1 MKRNS
6 ILLYIIGLLAL
17 AGCQQE
23 EFDTKDT
30 DFKKVHEGDVVDLGF
45 SLITSD
51 FDEVTTR
58 MSTEDE
64 NRWDNVW
71 VAQFDSNG
79 DMVASSPQM
88 YTNSAENL
96 NVEAMTGEN
105 TFYFITNVDT
115 DPFVNTQGNRITN
128 VTELKDCIFKINS
141 LDYFD
146 TATKLPMVGVWKGPL
161 IEDIL
166 KPGDATQ
173 LVLRKIVVFA
183 KRLTSKINIIVEADL
198 VNETFQRKQIYI
210 EKLQLC
216 AAPLQASYG
225 EGSNVSS
232 ADLVGD
238 FDEETFTSQGPS
250 GTYASKTYYVLEN
263 MYGDAANEEGAKK
276 KGNFA
281 PKVDGKDLATYVK
294 IRAFIDDG
302 TSTGSVDYRVYLGKD
317 AEKNFDIERNYH
329 YTITIKIHGRGDIT
343 TDVRVASI
351 ADLYELQ
358 YRRPN
363 NQPATNR
370 YSETSKITA
379 EDEYWGWTKPVTSAS
394 TDHLTVH
401 TNDVDWTLAS
411 MTYTTAPANSSYV
424 WDGLVMQY
432 SAPGTDTWHDV
443 VVDAPIPSDSRIR
456 IKTGLNYTASVR
468 TVTFQVKLHGVANS
482 ITREWKV
489 EQAKSDSQ
497 FNMPNYSLFPGTEGV
512 YSMAVRAA
520 GPTMWRFTSKTSSL
534 ITFVGTVG
542 AGGFKSDANEWQQ
555 GHGAILFSVT
565 DRGNFTDSYAA
576 RDLGNVNVEFKGSEE
591 ETPTPFMARL
601 FQLATAEKMLQTLD
615 VPTRRRFAFNYSSHS
630 LFTTVVGF
638 QFNGGTAN
646 PTIHWAL
653 NMLDGP
659 ETNYRTDN
667 KLVNVPSPVTGKENT
682 LKIFNKM
689 DRKAAE
695 VLASVPANPGVVGT
709 PIFTPAGICMSLNED
724 YWEIQTVDDPRFQ
737 WYLPSRNEALMD
749 VMVSMLQLYNGGNGV
764 NTTIWTSTTP
774 TTASAVNAYFAGS
787 SVDVSSNYSVT
798 SAVRCIRKK
807 TGADIPDLAYPYV
820 KNVANTPVVVTREDG
835 KGYVDRYRNTPSPI
849 VPSTRYYHMGY
860 PLRLSPPYGLA
871 PDGDGPMGTRQWTLA
886 PKFQVAKKDV
896 NAGATA
902 VWYVACGWGANE
914 FPLVGN
920 YTQEYT
926 SLASSATGCE
936 SYTETD
942 ANGVTYSDW
951 RLPTEMELRIM
962 GLLGAGT
969 SAAAKDKI
977 LQKGGVVFSDIPGFT
992 RMSGRYWSGT
1002 EYQTATE
1009 VGTRA
1014 NYVEI
1019 LDLNTNN
1026 APLAGTAINRNT
1038 NKYKMRCVR
1047 DIDR

>member
-51 FDEVTTR
+51 FNEVTTR

-64 NRWDNVW
+64 NRWDKVW
-71 VAQFDSNG
+71 VAQFKPNG
-79 DMVASSPQM
+79 DMVVSSPQM
-88 YTNSAENL
+88 YTNSAENIS
-96 NVEAMTGEN
+96 VEAIAGEN
-105 TFYFITNVDT
+105 TFYFITNVDNN
-115 DPFVNTQGNRITN
+115 PFINTQGNLITN
-128 VTELKDCIFKINS
+128 VSELKDCIFKINS

-146 TATKLPMVGVWKGPL
+146 TATKLAMVGVWKGPL

-173 LVLRKIVVFA
+173 LVLRQIVVFA
-183 KRLTSKINIIVEADL
+183 KRLTSKINILVEADL
-198 VNETFQRKQIYI
+198 VNETFLNKQIYI

-225 EGSNVSS
+225 AGSNVSS
-232 ADLVGD
+232 ADLVKD

-263 MYGDAANEEGAKK
+263 MYGDAANENPKE
-276 KGNFA
+276 KGSFA
-281 PKVDGKDLATYVK
+281 PKADGKDLATYVK

-302 TSTGSVDYRVYLGKD
+302 RNTGSVDYRIYLGKD
-317 AEKNFDIERNYH
+317 AAKNFDIERNYH

-343 TDVRVASI
+343 TDVRVESV
-351 ADLYELQ
+351 DGLNELLYV
-358 YRRPN
+358 RPD
-363 NQPATNR
+363 NQPATTR
-370 YSETSKITA
+370 ASETRYITA
-379 EDEYWGWTKPVTSAS
+379 EDECWGWTKPVTNTS
-394 TDHLTVH
+394 TDHLEVH
-401 TNDVDWTLAS
+401 TNGVPWTLAS
-411 MTYTTAPANSSYV
+411 MTYTTTPAISNYV
-424 WDGLVMQY
+424 WNDLAMQY
-432 SAPGTDTWHDV
+432 SEPGTDTWHDV
-443 VVDAPIPSDSRIR
+443 VAGEPIPSDSRIR
-456 IKTGLNYTASVR
+456 INTGLNYTASVR
-468 TVTFQVKLHGVANS
+468 AVTFQVKLHGVANS

-497 FNMPNYSLFPGTEGV
+497 FNMANYSLFPGTAGV

-520 GPTMWRFTSKTSSL
+520 GPTMWRFTSKTSNL
-534 ITFVGTVG
+534 ITFKGTVG
-542 AGGFKSDANEWQQ
+542 VNGFKSDASEWQQ

-565 DRGNFTDSYAA
+565 DRGNFIGSSVT
-576 RDLGNVNVEFKGSEE
+576 RDLGEVHVEFKGSEE

-615 VPTRRRFAFNYSSHS
+615 VATSRRFAFNYSSHS

-638 QFNGGTAN
+638 QYSPPKESSYPAAIN
-646 PTIHWAL
+646 WAL

-659 ETNYRTDN
+659 GTNYRTDN

-682 LKIFNKM
+682 LNIFNKM
-689 DRKAAE
+689 DKKAAE
-695 VLASVPANPGVVGT
+695 VLASVPADPGVVGT

-724 YWEIQTVDDPRFQ
+724 YWEIESVDDPRFQ

-764 NTTIWTSTTP
+764 NTTIWTSTSP
-774 TTASAVNAYFAGS
+774 TGSAVNAYFAGS
-787 SVDVSSNYSVT
+787 SVDVSSNYSAT

-807 TGADIPDLAYPYV
+807 TGTEVPDLAYPYV

-835 KGYVDRYRNTPSPI
+835 KGYVDRYRDIPSPI
-849 VPSTRYYHMGY
+849 VPLTRYYHIGY

-896 NAGATA
+896 STSSL
-902 VWYVACGWGANE
+902 WYEACGWAANE
-914 FPLVGN
+914 FPLVGTF
-920 YTQEYT
+920 TQEYND
-926 SLASSATGCE
+926 LASTGCE
-936 SYTETD
+936 TYTETD
-942 ANGVTYSDW
+942 ANGVTYTDW
-951 RLPTEMELRIM
+951 RMPTEMELRIM

-969 SAAAKDKI
+969 SAAGKDKI
-977 LQKGGVVFSDIPGFT
+977 LQKGGVAFSDIPGFT
-992 RMSGRYWSGT
+992 RMNGGYWSGT
-1002 EYQTATE
+1002 EYQTDKE

-1014 NYVEI
+1014 NYVSI
-1019 LDLNTNN
+1019 YDLNTTN
-1026 APLAGTAINRNT
+1026 APLGGTATNRKT
-1038 NKYKMRCVR
+1038 TRYKVRCVR
-1047 DIDR
+1047 DVDR

>member
-1 MKRNS
+1 MKRNC
-6 ILLYIIGLLAL
+6 ILLYLFGLLAL
-17 AGCQQE
+17 MGCQQA
-23 EFDTKDT
+23 EFETKDSG
-30 DFKKVHEGDVVDLGF
+30 FMKVHEGDVVDLGF

-51 FDEVTTR
+51 FNEVSTR

-64 NRWDNVW
+64 NRWDKVW
-71 VAQFDSNG
+71 VAQFKPDG
-79 DMVASSPQM
+79 DIAALPRM
-88 YTNSAENL
+88 YTNSDEHL
-96 NVEAMTGEN
+96 TVEAISGEN
-105 TFYFITNVDT
+105 TFYFITNVDS
-115 DPFVNTQGNRITN
+115 DPFVNIQGNSITN
-128 VTELKDCIFKINS
+128 VSELKDCVFSINS

-161 IEDIL
+161 VAEVL
-166 KPGDATQ
+166 KPGDPTQ

-198 VNETFQRKQIYI
+198 TTVTFLNKQIYI

-232 ADLVGD
+232 ADLVKD

-250 GTYASKTYYVLEN
+250 GVYSSKTYYVLEN
-263 MYGDAANEEGAKK
+263 MYGDAANEDAKK

-281 PKVDGKDLATYVK
+281 PKVDGKDLATHVK

-302 TSTGSVDYRVYLGKD
+302 RNTGSVDYRIYLGKD

-343 TDVRVASI
+343 TDVRVESV
-351 ADLYELQ
+351 DGLNELLYV
-358 YRRPN
+358 RPDN
-363 NQPATNR
+363 EPATTR
-370 YSETSKITA
+370 ASETRPITA
-379 EDEYWGWTKPVTSAS
+379 EDEFWGWTKSVTNTS
-394 TDHLTVH
+394 TDHLSVH
-401 TNDVDWTLAS
+401 TNNVPWTLAS
-411 MTYTTAPANSSYV
+411 MTYTTAPALSGYV
-424 WDGLVMQY
+424 WNDLVMQY
-432 SAPGTDTWHDV
+432 YIPGTDTWEDV
-443 VVDAPIPSDSRIR
+443 VAGEPVPSDSRIR
-456 IKTGLNYTASVR
+456 IKTGINYTASVR
-468 TVTFQVKLHGVANS
+468 TVTFKVKLHGVANS
-482 ITREWKV
+482 IEREWKV

-497 FNMPNYSLFPGTEGV
+497 FNMPNYSLFSGTAGV

-520 GPTMWRFTSKTSSL
+520 GPTMWRFTSKTSNL
-534 ITFVGTVG
+534 ITFKGTVG
-542 AGGFKSDANEWQQ
+542 ANGFKSDASEWQQ

-565 DRGNFTDSYAA
+565 DRGNFIGSSVT
-576 RDLGNVNVEFKGSEE
+576 RDLGEVHVEFKGSEE

-615 VPTRRRFAFNYSSHS
+615 VATSRRFAFNYSSHS

-638 QFNGGTAN
+638 QYSPPKESSYPAAIN
-646 PTIHWAL
+646 WAL

-659 ETNYRTDN
+659 GTNYRTDN

-682 LKIFNKM
+682 WKIFNKM
-689 DRKAAE
+689 DKKAAE
-695 VLASVPANPGVVGT
+695 VLASVPADPGVVGT

-724 YWEIQTVDDPRFQ
+724 YWEIESVDDPRFQ

-764 NTTIWTSTTP
+764 NTTIWTSTSP
-774 TTASAVNAYFAGS
+774 TGSAVNAYFAGNT
-787 SVDVSSNYSVT
+787 VDVSSNYSAT

-807 TGADIPDLAYPYV
+807 TGTEVPDLAYPYV

-835 KGYVDRYRNTPSPI
+835 KGYVDRYRDIPSPI
-849 VPSTRYYHMGY
+849 VPSTRYYHIGY

-896 NAGATA
+896 STSSL
-902 VWYVACGWGANE
+902 WYEACGWAANE
-914 FPLVGN
+914 FPLVGTF
-920 YTQEYT
+920 TQEYND
-926 SLASSATGCE
+926 LASTGCE
-936 SYTETD
+936 TYTETD
-942 ANGVTYSDW
+942 ANGVTYTDW
-951 RLPTEMELRIM
+951 RMPTEMELRIM

-969 SAAAKDKI
+969 SAAGKDKI
-977 LQKGGVVFSDIPGFT
+977 LQKGGVAFSDIPGFT
-992 RMSGRYWSGT
+992 SMNGGYWSGT

-1014 NYVEI
+1014 NFVAIY
-1019 LDLNTNN
+1019 DLNTTN
-1026 APLAGTAINRNT
+1026 APLGGTATNRKT
-1038 NKYKMRCVR
+1038 TRYKVRCVR
-1047 DIDR
+1047 DVDR